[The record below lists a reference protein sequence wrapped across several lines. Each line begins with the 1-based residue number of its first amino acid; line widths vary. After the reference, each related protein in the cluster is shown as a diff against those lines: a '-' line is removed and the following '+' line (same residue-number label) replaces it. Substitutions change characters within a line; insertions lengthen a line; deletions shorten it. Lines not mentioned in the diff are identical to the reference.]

1 LEIGASEVALMTT
14 DTREAERLRM
24 VKYQI
29 AARGVG
35 DERVLS
41 VMREMPRHLFVPEP
55 YRSAA
60 YQDSPLPIG
69 QGQTISQPYIVARMT
84 ELLEVSPEDR
94 VLEVGTGSGYQAAI
108 LGRLARQVVTLERI
122 PEVAE
127 IARKNLES
135 LGLSNVKVVVTDG
148 TEGYPDDAPYN
159 AILVTAS
166 TPEVPRPLMDQ
177 LADGGRLVAPV
188 GSRDLQELVRLVRK
202 EEHFA
207 RESYGGVV
215 FVPLLGKYGWK
226 L

>member
-1 LEIGASEVALMTT
+1 MTT
-14 DTREAERLRM
+14 DTRESERLRM
-24 VKYQI
+24 VEYQI
-29 AARGVG
+29 AARDVN

-41 VMREMPRHLFVPEP
+41 AMREIPRHLFVPEP

-69 QGQTISQPYIVARMT
+69 QGQTISQPYIVAKMT
-84 ELLEVSPEDR
+84 ELLEVSPEDI
-94 VLEVGTGSGYQAAI
+94 VLEIGTGSGYQAAI
-108 LGRLARQVVTLERI
+108 LGKLAREVITLERI
-122 PEVAE
+122 PEVAGM
-127 IARKNLES
+127 AMKNLES
-135 LGLSNVKVVVTDG
+135 LGISNVRVVVTDG
-148 TEGYPDDAPYN
+148 TEGYPNKAPYD

-166 TPEVPRPLMDQ
+166 TPDVPRPLMDQ
-177 LADGGRLVAPV
+177 LAEGGRLVAPV

-202 EEHFA
+202 GGDFI

>member
-1 LEIGASEVALMTT
+1 MAG
-14 DTREAERLRM
+14 DTRESERLRM
-24 VKYQI
+24 VDYQI
-29 AARGVG
+29 AARDVN

-41 VMREMPRHLFVPEP
+41 AMREIPRHLFVPEP

-69 QGQTISQPYIVARMT
+69 QGQTISQPYIVAKMT
-84 ELLEVSPEDR
+84 ELLAVSPEDT
-94 VLEVGTGSGYQAAI
+94 VLEIGTGSGYQAAI
-108 LGRLARQVVTLERI
+108 LGKLAREVITLERI

-127 IARKNLES
+127 MAMKNLES
-135 LGLSNVKVVVTDG
+135 LGISNVRVVVTDG
-148 TEGYPDDAPYN
+148 TEGYPKKAPYN

-202 EEHFA
+202 GGDFI

>member
-1 LEIGASEVALMTT
+1 MVPVEGNLMTG
-14 DTREAERLRM
+14 DTRESERLRM
-24 VKYQI
+24 VEFQI
-29 AARGVG
+29 AARDVT

-41 VMREMPRHLFVPEP
+41 AMREIPRHLFVPEP

-69 QGQTISQPYIVARMT
+69 QGQTISQPYIVAKMT
-84 ELLEVSPEDR
+84 ELLAVSPEDT
-94 VLEVGTGSGYQAAI
+94 VLEIGTGSGYQAAI
-108 LGRLARQVVTLERI
+108 LGKLAREVITLERI
-122 PEVAE
+122 PEVAGM
-127 IARKNLES
+127 AMKNLES
-135 LGLSNVKVVVTDG
+135 LGISNVRVEVTDG
-148 TEGYPDDAPYN
+148 TEGYPEKAPYN

-177 LADGGRLVAPV
+177 LAEGGRLVAPV

-202 EEHFA
+202 GGDFI

-215 FVPLLGKYGWK
+215 FVPLLGKYGWQ

>member
-1 LEIGASEVALMTT
+1 MAG
-14 DTREAERLRM
+14 DTRESERLRM
-24 VKYQI
+24 VDYQI
-29 AARGVG
+29 AARDVN

-41 VMREMPRHLFVPEP
+41 AMREIPRHLFVPEP

-69 QGQTISQPYIVARMT
+69 QGQTISQPYIVAKMT
-84 ELLEVSPEDR
+84 ELLAVSPEDT
-94 VLEVGTGSGYQAAI
+94 VLEIGTGSGYQAAI
-108 LGRLARQVVTLERI
+108 LGKLAREVITLERI

-127 IARKNLES
+127 MAMKNLES
-135 LGLSNVKVVVTDG
+135 LGISNVRVVVTDG
-148 TEGYPDDAPYN
+148 TEGYPKKAPYN

-202 EEHFA
+202 GGDFI

-215 FVPLLGKYGWK
+215 FVPLLGKYGWQ

>member
-1 LEIGASEVALMTT
+1 
-14 DTREAERLRM
+14 M
-24 VKYQI
+24 VEYQI
-29 AARGVG
+29 AARGVS

-41 VMREMPRHLFVPEP
+41 AMREIPRHLFVPEP

-69 QGQTISQPYIVARMT
+69 QGQTISQPYIVAKMT
-84 ELLEVSPEDR
+84 ELLQISPEDR
-94 VLEVGTGSGYQAAI
+94 VLEIGTGSGYQAAI
-108 LGRLARQVVTLERI
+108 LGKLAREVITLERI

-127 IARKNLES
+127 VAMKNLER
-135 LGLSNVKVVVTDG
+135 LGFSNVRVVVTDG
-148 TEGYPDDAPYN
+148 TEGYPEKAPYN

-177 LADGGRLVAPV
+177 LAGGGRLVAPV

-202 EEHFA
+202 GGEFF

-215 FVPLLGKYGWK
+215 FVPLLGKYGWN

>member
-1 LEIGASEVALMTT
+1 MVRTRDFKVTG
-14 DTREAERLRM
+14 DTREPERLRM
-24 VKYQI
+24 VAYQI

-41 VMREMPRHLFVPEP
+41 VMRELPRHLFVPEQ

-84 ELLEVSPEDR
+84 ELLEISPGDR
-94 VLEVGTGSGYQAAI
+94 VLEIGTGSGYQAAI
-108 LGRLARQVVTLERI
+108 LGKLAGEVITLERI

-127 IARKNLES
+127 QARKNLEN
-135 LGLSNVKVVVTDG
+135 LGIPNVQVVVGDG
-148 TEGYPDDAPYN
+148 TEGYPDRAPYH
-159 AILVTAS
+159 AVLVTAS

-188 GSRDLQELVRLVRK
+188 GSRDLQELVRLIRK
-202 EEHFA
+202 GDRFT

>member
-1 LEIGASEVALMTT
+1 MTG
-14 DTREAERLRM
+14 DTRVSERLRM
-24 VKYQI
+24 VEYQI
-29 AARGVG
+29 AARDVN

-41 VMREMPRHLFVPEP
+41 AMREIPRHLFVPEP

-69 QGQTISQPYIVARMT
+69 QGQTISQPYIVAIMT
-84 ELLEVSPEDR
+84 ELLAISPEDT
-94 VLEVGTGSGYQAAI
+94 VLEIGTGSGYQAAI
-108 LGRLARQVVTLERI
+108 LGKLARAVITLERI

-127 IARKNLES
+127 MAMKNLEC
-135 LGLSNVKVVVTDG
+135 LGISNVRVVVTDG
-148 TEGYPDDAPYN
+148 TEGYPEKAPYD

-177 LADGGRLVAPV
+177 LAEGGRLVAPV

-202 EEHFA
+202 GGDFI

-215 FVPLLGKYGWK
+215 FVPLLGKYGWE

>member
-1 LEIGASEVALMTT
+1 MAG
-14 DTREAERLRM
+14 DTRESERLRM
-24 VKYQI
+24 VDYQI
-29 AARGVG
+29 AARDVN

-41 VMREMPRHLFVPEP
+41 AMREIPRHLFVPEP

-69 QGQTISQPYIVARMT
+69 QGQTISQPYIVAKMT
-84 ELLEVSPEDR
+84 ELLAVSPEDT
-94 VLEVGTGSGYQAAI
+94 VLEIGTGSGYQAAI
-108 LGRLARQVVTLERI
+108 LGKLAREVITLERI

-127 IARKNLES
+127 MAMKNLES
-135 LGLSNVKVVVTDG
+135 LGISNVRVVVTDG
-148 TEGYPDDAPYN
+148 TEGYPEKAPYN
-159 AILVTAS
+159 AILITAS

-202 EEHFA
+202 GGDFI

>member
-1 LEIGASEVALMTT
+1 MVRDEGFSVTS
-14 DTREAERLRM
+14 DTREPERLRM
-24 VKYQI
+24 VEYQI
-29 AARGVG
+29 AARGVS

-41 VMREMPRHLFVPEP
+41 VMREIPRHLFVPEP

-84 ELLEVSPEDR
+84 ELLEISAGNR
-94 VLEVGTGSGYQAAI
+94 VLEIGTGSGYQAAI
-108 LGRLARQVVTLERI
+108 LGKLAGEVITLERI

-127 IARKNLES
+127 NARKNLEK
-135 LGLSNVKVVVTDG
+135 LGISNVQVMIGDG
-148 TEGYPDDAPYN
+148 TEGYPERAPYD
-159 AILVTAS
+159 AVLVTAS

-202 EEHFA
+202 GDQFN